1 MQTLFAN
8 AAIVD
13 STLPEPRFG
22 NILIEDGI
30 IREIGPRIT
39 SSAECQVIDV
49 KGRAMMPGLIDCHVH
64 VVASMM
70 NLAENAQLPAPLAL
84 FRTARIMAGMLQRG
98 FTTVRDVGGASFALA
113 EAVAQGLTPGPRLI
127 VCGKALSKTGG
138 HSDARSRYDTYD
150 ANRWA
155 DNVGALGRIADGP
168 DEVRRACRREL
179 RSGASFIK
187 VMANGGVASPTDP
200 VNWLGYT
207 VEELKVAVEEARD
220 AKPMSRRISILP
232 KPSSVPLT
240 AAYTHSSTAT
250 SLTRMPHRRPHK
262 QAPSRYPRSSL
273 TKHWPKMALLL
284 DCRQP
289 LSPRSMRYAKPALRV
304 SPSSAMPVSPS
315 PSALTCSA
323 KPMFAKTKSS
333 PSAPASF
340 LRRRYSPVP
349 PRPPRASSTWKAG
362 SESFNPAPSLTCS
375 SSTVLRSTTSPCSPT
390 PTNTS
395 AW

>member
-187 VMANGGVASPTDP
+187 VM
-200 VNWLGYT
+200 
-207 VEELKVAVEEARD
+207 
-220 AKPMSRRISILP
+220 
-232 KPSSVPLT
+232 
-240 AAYTHSSTAT
+240 
-250 SLTRMPHRRPHK
+250 
-262 QAPSRYPRSSL
+262 
-273 TKHWPKMALLL
+273 
-284 DCRQP
+284 
-289 LSPRSMRYAKPALRV
+289 
-304 SPSSAMPVSPS
+304 
-315 PSALTCSA
+315 
-323 KPMFAKTKSS
+323 
-333 PSAPASF
+333 
-340 LRRRYSPVP
+340 
-349 PRPPRASSTWKAG
+349 
-362 SESFNPAPSLTCS
+362 
-375 SSTVLRSTTSPCSPT
+375 
-390 PTNTS
+390 
-395 AW
+395 